1 MASIESLVIGK
12 KKKTAANQEKQE
24 MIKQEMEQNMKI
36 NENVQLKVNEKR
48 KLATILLTNI
58 IRLDGLNEKQRWDWY
73 ECKFSGM

>member
-1 MASIESLVIGK
+1 MAGIDSLVIGK
-12 KKKTAANQEKQE
+12 KTKTINQEKHKIIQ
-24 MIKQEMEQNMKI
+24 KEMEQNAKI
-36 NENVQLKVNEKR
+36 YENVQLKVDEKR